1 MKKVLLIFSVYFVT
15 LYISAQDSSWLADTN
30 QEYTNQLTES
40 LNTFLKQLNG
50 HMRLILCKYDGNKL
64 IQKNTFAGNTAEMP
78 ASKWQVSIT
87 HAKSSSERD
96 VIEFTVAFKI
106 VKGIEKSTGVAVAF
120 DFDNWT
126 LQNYVFAPAMLYG
139 GNRFKILETMYPGG
153 DSNRLAFQNNGN
165 LGNVYPPYI
174 YNPQDRP
181 LDMPVTTTNI
191 LHLNKDGSPAK
202 VEMLTGNC
210 ATPMLGFFNP
220 EKQRA
225 FLLLTEQGTRF
236 GNSGMFVEDNI
247 VSKKGTFVI
256 TAPGVREQRYVMCG
270 RANSGDVAADWT
282 AGDEVRLKFRIYITE
297 IKGIPDF
304 FEKVFDVRK
313 SLSGK
318 NTYCNVTPY
327 SAVSDMILKLND
339 STKWYQ
345 DDKYTYLCDEPSAKE
360 PFFHMQ
366 IGWSGGA
373 TYSIPY
379 VIKPTPERINKVA
392 RMVDSWVS
400 FQSRQ
405 TGLFY
410 ANCMKGQVY
419 GDNFDQ
425 MAERPFIAMT
435 RRTADAI
442 YFGIQQTEIIRKQG
456 YGNVIKPGWDSC
468 LHKAADALVNVWKK
482 YGQFGRTIN
491 VETGEMEENGS
502 TAGAAS
508 VGALAL
514 ASEYFNEPVYLDIA
528 KKACR
533 YYYERDFKKG
543 YAGGGASEILQSPD
557 SETPWDMAESAISLY
572 ELTGEKEWLE
582 IAKDA
587 VYMLAT
593 WTVSYDY
600 KFPDDCDL
608 GRSNCHSTGAIFASS
623 QNNHGAPGLYILSGD
638 FLLKLY
644 RATNDKR
651 FAELYKDMVH
661 NVIQYVNTK
670 YNPTIRNATDGYCS
684 ERVNLS
690 DWEGK
695 EEIGNTWP
703 GVARVNWATLELLT
717 SLQNPGIYIRPDLNE
732 LLVLD
737 HVEASIVK
745 LDRNSVTLKVTNP
758 TPYDAQVSVLSEN
771 AEQVKTPLGMYSYLT
786 WKKIDV
792 KAGETGTFIIFNQ

>member
-1 MKKVLLIFSVYFVT
+1 MLVISLTVLS
-15 LYISAQDSSWLADTN
+15 SRAQTNSWLANTN
-30 QEYTNQLTES
+30 EKHTNPSTAS
-40 LNTFLKQLNG
+40 ANAFLKQLNG
-50 HMRLILCKYDGNKL
+50 SIRLVLCKYDQDNKI
-64 IQKNTFAGNTAEMP
+64 IQKSTFAGNTLKMAT
-78 ASKWQVSIT
+78 SQWQCNIT
-87 HAKSSSERD
+87 QVNKDREKD
-96 VIEFTVAFKI
+96 VIEFSVKFKI
-106 VKGIEKSTGVAVAF
+106 TEGSEKSAGVAVAF
-120 DFDNWT
+120 DFDHWT
-126 LQNYVFAPAMLYG
+126 LQNYVFAPAMLYN
-139 GNRFKILETMYPGG
+139 GNRFKVLKTMYPEG
-153 DSNRLAFQNNGN
+153 DTNKLAFQNNGN

-174 YNPQDRP
+174 YNPKDRP
-181 LDMPVTTTNI
+181 LDMPITTTNI

-202 VEMLTGNC
+202 VEMLTSNC
-210 ATPMLGFFNP
+210 STPMMGFYNP
-220 EKQRA
+220 DKKRA
-225 FLLLTEQGTRF
+225 FLLLTGQGTQF
-236 GNSGMFVEDNI
+236 GNSGMFVEDDIANQ
-247 VSKKGTFVI
+247 KGTFVI
-256 TAPGVREQRYVMCG
+256 SAPGVREQRYVMCG
-270 RANSGDVAADWT
+270 RAKSGDVAADWK
-282 AGDEVRLKFRIYITE
+282 AGDEISLTFRVYNTA
-297 IKGIPDF
+297 IKDIPDF
-304 FEKVFDVRK
+304 FEKVFNVRK
-313 SLSGK
+313 ALSGK
-318 NTYCNVTPY
+318 TTYRNVTPY
-327 SAVSDMILKLND
+327 SAISDMILKLND

-345 DDKYTYLCDEPSAKE
+345 DNKYTYMCDEPAAKE

-379 VIKPTPERINKVA
+379 VIKPTPARINKVA
-392 RMVDSWVS
+392 KMVDAWVS
-400 FQSRQ
+400 LQAHQ

-410 ANCMKGQVY
+410 ANCMKGQIY
-419 GDNFDQ
+419 GDNFDE
-425 MAERPFIAMT
+425 MSKRPFISMT

-456 YGNVIKPGWDSC
+456 YGSVIKPGWDSC
-468 LHKAADALVNVWKK
+468 LHKAADALVNVWNK

-514 ASEYFNEPVYLDIA
+514 ASQYFNEPRYLDVA
-528 KKACR
+528 KKACQ

-557 SETPWDMAESAISLY
+557 SEAPWDMAESAMGLY

-582 IAKDA
+582 IAKNA
-587 VYMLAT
+587 VYMLAS

-600 KFPDDCDL
+600 KFPSDCDM

-661 NVIQYVNTK
+661 NTIQYVNTK
-670 YNPTIRNATDGYCS
+670 YNPVIRNATDGYCS

-695 EEIGNTWP
+695 GEIGNTWP

-717 SLQNPGIYIRPDLNE
+717 SLQNPGIYIRNDKDE
-732 LLVLD
+732 ILVLD

-745 LDRNSVTLKVTNP
+745 RDKNSVNIKVTNP

-771 AEQVKTPLGMYSYLT
+771 TTQAKRPLGMYAYLN
-786 WKKIDV
+786 WKKIDIR
-792 KAGETGTFIIFNQ
+792 AGQTGTFIIKN